1 MRNSVS
7 LTIHINDADNITTSR
22 MDYPEQHIV
31 MLRLSSVGSI
41 LLSLECAAEVAKQLT
56 EYLARF
62 SRENDLSA
70 ARSVDVGGFK

>member
-1 MRNSVS
+1 MRNSVI
-7 LTIHINDADNITTSR
+7 LTVHFNDAANITTSR
-22 MDYPEQHIV
+22 LDYPERHIV
-31 MLRLSSVGSI
+31 MLRFSSVSSI

-70 ARSVDVGGFK
+70 ARSADVGGFK